1 MRRSAVQRVYR
12 ALQGWLTPPYTAA
25 KHSGEAMKSHL
36 TLAVAALSAAGVL
49 LYIVPAKSADL
60 PADCSQATI
69 PDQPVKGQ
77 IAGKDFVPDST
88 TFSTINHPQI
98 NGATYDAFDFY
109 LRTNDQSGQGGIIVV
124 INTIVPANTFP
135 DGQTFLILPTNDAS
149 KQPTVGPGAA
159 GIQGWSIEDDADG
172 INVDDTTQTASIRLQ
187 FGMRA
192 NNTLTGK
199 IYFCAPGVKG
209 SYVAGTFK
217 IDVTSE

>member
-1 MRRSAVQRVYR
+1 
-12 ALQGWLTPPYTAA
+12 
-25 KHSGEAMKSHL
+25 MKSK
-36 TLAVAALSAAGVL
+36 LAIAIAALSAVAVL
-49 LYIVPAKSADL
+49 LHVVSAKSAGL

-77 IAGKDFVPDST
+77 IVGKDFVPDSS

-98 NGATYDAFDFY
+98 SGATYDQFDLY
-109 LRTNDQSGQGGIIVV
+109 LRTNDQSGQGGTIVV
-124 INTIVPANTFP
+124 INTIVPANAFP
-135 DGQTFLILPTNDAS
+135 DGQTFLILPTKDAS

-172 INVDDTTQTASIRLQ
+172 VNVDDTTETASMKLQ

-209 SYVAGTFK
+209 SFVAGTFK

>member
-1 MRRSAVQRVYR
+1 MSHRVGQRPLRLVAFV
-12 ALQGWLTPPYTAA
+12 ALPLLALAA
-25 KHSGEAMKSHL
+25 
-36 TLAVAALSAAGVL
+36 
-49 LYIVPAKSADL
+49 PAIAADL

-77 IAGKDFVPDST
+77 IAGKDFVPDSS

-98 NGATYDAFDFY
+98 SGATYDQFDLY
-109 LRTNDQSGQGGIIVV
+109 LRTNDVSGQGGIIVV
-124 INTIVPANTFP
+124 INTIVPESALP
-135 DGQTFLILPTNDAS
+135 DGQTFMILPTKDAT

-159 GIQGWSIEDDADG
+159 GIQGWSIEDDTDG
-172 INVDDTTQTASIRLQ
+172 INADDTTQIASMRLQ

-209 SYVAGTFK
+209 SFVAGTFK